1 MTSLTKTL
9 FGLYKRFFPGKYN
22 LLLLFLV
29 LIFIFRPYNPSFLY
43 FGSWKI
49 FLTAT
54 LVSAIFNCEHTKWVK
69 KIISFLAI
77 PSLILTWLDLFSDQS
92 IIVISFAFFTIL
104 FIFVCT
110 TSILYDVL
118 LKAKVTLETLRGVI
132 CAYFLIAFMFSYIY
146 FLIEYIEP
154 ASFSIGGKTI
164 PIIPYPYYLAQML
177 YLSFITLL
185 TIGFGDIVPIKDMGQ
200 TAVVLEGIVGQFY
213 MAILVSRLVGVY
225 AFNSNKR
232 LLETLEKDI
241 HDLKVKR

>member
-1 MTSLTKTL
+1 MTSLTKAL
-9 FGLYKRFFPGKYN
+9 FATYKQFFSGKYA

-29 LIFIFRPYNPSFLY
+29 LLFIFRPYDPSLLY
-43 FGSWKI
+43 FSSWKV

-54 LVSAIFNCEHTKWVK
+54 LILAIFNCEHTKWVK
-69 KIISFLAI
+69 AIISLLAV
-77 PSLILTWLDLFSDQS
+77 PSVILTWLDLFSDNE

-110 TSILYDVL
+110 ASILYDVL
-118 LKAKVTLETLRGVI
+118 SKAQVTPETLRGVI

-154 ASFSIGGKTI
+154 ASFSISSKTI
-164 PIIPYPYYLAQML
+164 PIFPYPYYLAQML

-185 TIGFGDIVPIKDMGQ
+185 TIGFGDIVPVRDIAQ
-200 TAVVLEGIVGQFY
+200 TAVVLEGIIGQFY
-213 MAILVSRLVGVY
+213 IAILVSRLVGIY

-232 LLETLEKDI
+232 LLEKLEKAIRD
-241 HDLKVKR
+241 KN